1 MKNIKK
7 DEINQTVAFE
17 TSDPAFFRD
26 LLKAANA
33 VVEEAE
39 FVFDPE
45 GIKLRSMDPSHISM
59 VDLYI
64 PCEFFDLYEVNKERR
79 VCLNIKD
86 VVKLVY
92 GNKRGK
98 LKDSSLWIGI
108 DENRISIKGSGNL
121 KSSKTYNLIEPYLEE
136 EEIPEPRINFNSRIS
151 MVTRTL
157 KRIIDDCNIHEYML
171 ITVDPSRVLFQNA
184 DGSGTLI
191 ENELTSFADDIL
203 ELNADGEQC
212 AAYSVEYIKDLVK
225 VIKPLSEVVTLE
237 ISTKQPMKITAD
249 LPMDARLIYY
259 LAANTDNEHIKE
271 LIEGPQKEEP
281 TAEEIEEPVEVPVIE
296 VDIDVQ
302 HNDIDIDLI
311 EVPKSESTFEVSET
325 YRQYTQ
331 LLAAAMAE
339 MTAHTKAEET
349 NE

>member
-1 MKNIKK
+1 MKNIRK
-7 DEINQTVAFE
+7 DEIIQAVVFE

-39 FVFDPE
+39 LVFDPE
-45 GIKLRSMDPSHISM
+45 GIRLRSMDPSHISM
-59 VDLYI
+59 IDLYV
-64 PCEFFDLYEVNKERR
+64 PREFFDRYEVYEERR
-79 VCLNIKD
+79 VCFNIKD
-86 VVKLVY
+86 IVKLVY

-108 DENRISIKGSGNL
+108 DEDRISFKGSGKL
-121 KSSKTYNLIEPYLEE
+121 KGSKTYNLIEPYLEE
-136 EEIPEPRINFNSRIS
+136 EEIPEPRIHFNSRIS
-151 MVTRTL
+151 MVTGTL

-171 ITVDPSRVLFQNA
+171 LTVYPSRVLFQNA

-191 ENELTSFADDIL
+191 ENELTNYADDIL
-203 ELNADGEQC
+203 ELSADGEQC
-212 AAYSVEYIKDLVK
+212 AAYSVEYLKDLVK
-225 VIKPLSEVVTLE
+225 VIKPLSEVVTLD
-237 ISTKQPMKITAD
+237 ISTKQPMRITAD
-249 LPMDARLIYY
+249 LSLGIQLIYY

-281 TAEEIEEPVEVPVIE
+281 TVEEIEEPVEVPVIE
-296 VDIDVQ
+296 VDIDA
-302 HNDIDIDLI
+302 NIDDIYTDLI